1 MPTCTSIERKYPN
14 KHPVPQKYALVL
26 SCVDYRLLDDLVRFL
41 DRDNLTNRYYHLTL
55 AGAALGAVREPP
67 KGAAPLKK
75 PALPPWRD
83 TFVQHVN
90 ATVELTQ
97 GALTDIYIVQHES
110 CGAFRLYVDGFEKMS
125 AKREREENERYAAAL
140 REDVH
145 KYFCDKEY
153 NPLVGNT
160 DYHVQEKF
168 PTVHQFYI
176 DLRGNVTGLG
186 EPYYYKCGKKCAV
199 CTCPEPA
206 NKESAPDE

>member
-1 MPTCTSIERKYPN
+1 MPVCTSIPREYPRK
-14 KHPVPQKYALVL
+14 HTVPHKYALVL

-41 DRDNLTNRYYHLTL
+41 DHDNLTNRYYHLTL

-90 ATVELTQ
+90 ATVELT
-97 GALTDIYIVQHES
+97 GGELTDIYIVQHEH
-110 CGAFRLYVDGFEKMS
+110 CGAFRLYVQGFEGMS
-125 AKREREENERYAAAL
+125 AKEEREENERYAAAL
-140 REDVH
+140 RAEVL
-145 KYFCDKEY
+145 KCFCDKEY

-160 DYHVQEKF
+160 DYHVQEKY
-168 PTVHQFYI
+168 PNVHQFYI

-186 EPYYYKCGKKCAV
+186 KPYSFTSKKTCPV
-199 CTCPEPA
+199 CKCPEPA
-206 NKESAPDE
+206 NKESSPDE